1 MLGFLLAI
9 ANVNDTAA
17 GGVLTLVL
25 PLVFVFIVLAAWWAA
40 LRRARRGEGD

>member
-1 MLGFLLAI
+1 MLGVTIAI

-25 PLVFVFIVLAAWWAA
+25 PLVFVFIVLGIWLVA
-40 LRRARRGEGD
+40 LRRRAGRGD